1 MKWDAPFVQ
10 SQPHPICWAGF
21 KSDTYTL
28 QQHGWE
34 FEAYQNMAAHRFAL
48 AFRNQR
54 LGMKGITNEVDYQV
68 AYAGVHKPGAY
79 LPFYIDWM
87 TTYDVQFRQIQEPDW
102 ARETT
107 PVDMKP
113 MVIQEIKSFEDTFLF
128 AGAPLVRT
136 NEIIIDP
143 NDVGNMMDRILE
155 LQDPD
160 KKEHFLEAAK
170 AARVQGSVAR
180 AGPRQNFHAQILSIA
195 A

>member
-1 MKWDAPFVQ
+1 MEWGTPFVQ

-48 AFRNQR
+48 AFRNKS
-54 LGMKGITNEVDYQV
+54 LGMKGVTNEVDYDI
-68 AYAGVHKPGAY
+68 AYAGIRQPGAY

-87 TTYDVQFRQIQEPDW
+87 TTADVRVQHVHMPPW
-102 ARETT
+102 CHETT

-113 MVIQEIKSFEDTFLF
+113 TVITEMKTFEDTFLF

-170 AARVQGSVAR
+170 AAKAQGSVAR

-195 A
+195 S